1 MLGESSKCDTEIWSE
16 QMLLEK
22 NSASRLAQNRISTN
36 LQFEKKKQKTKTVS
50 AKHDKMNKSHCM
62 YVCSMLDGMVTV
74 MKKKKKKE

>member
-1 MLGESSKCDTEIWSE
+1 MPVD
-16 QMLLEK
+16 LLK
-22 NSASRLAQNRISTN
+22 IGFPQTFN
-36 LQFEKKKQKTKTVS
+36 LKKKKQKTKTVS